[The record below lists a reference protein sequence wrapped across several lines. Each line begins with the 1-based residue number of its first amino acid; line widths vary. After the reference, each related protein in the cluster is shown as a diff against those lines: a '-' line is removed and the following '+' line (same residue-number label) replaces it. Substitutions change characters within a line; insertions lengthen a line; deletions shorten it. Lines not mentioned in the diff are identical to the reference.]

1 MASNNSS
8 ACAHMEG
15 CIDTRA
21 YTHRRPTTLVVRK
34 HILRQGNKTFRVRGY
49 NCRGRARA
57 RGLYEAGAARD
68 GKGWRGVC
76 SLGLGA
82 PGGYRAPFFIL

>member
-1 MASNNSS
+1 MHRYTLRIHTYTDDEPLSSYAS
-8 ACAHMEG
+8 
-15 CIDTRA
+15 
-21 YTHRRPTTLVVRK
+21 
-34 HILRQGNKTFRVRGY
+34 ILRQGNKTFRVRGY

>member
-1 MASNNSS
+1 MRAHIIGMYRYTCTYRSDQPLSSYAS
-8 ACAHMEG
+8 
-15 CIDTRA
+15 
-21 YTHRRPTTLVVRK
+21 
-34 HILRQGNKTFRVRGY
+34 ILRQGNKTFRVRGY

-68 GKGWRGVC
+68 GKGWRGVY